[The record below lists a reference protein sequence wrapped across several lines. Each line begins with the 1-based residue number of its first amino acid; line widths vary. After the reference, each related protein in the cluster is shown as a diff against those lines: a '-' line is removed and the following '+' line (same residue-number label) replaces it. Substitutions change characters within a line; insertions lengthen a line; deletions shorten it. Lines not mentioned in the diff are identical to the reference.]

1 MCVLPL
7 SLFYAARSGIQH
19 RFRLPLPAMPSSL
32 PNTFRYRCLDRLNR
46 GRLCARQRSMP
57 RFAQAAWQL
66 HTSACVLPS
75 TSALRVKC
83 HLPHILS
90 SQCLRRGHPTNTALR
105 SQSHSAA
112 SASPRRQSPFWQS
125 RSPPL
130 ARLTQ
135 RRVSSRTWLLMWKA
149 DRWSLLTQRFRRS
162 QTLPEFGSCTS
173 FQSCN
178 RRAARKRSRP
188 RSSRK
193 KRRS

>member
-1 MCVLPL
+1 MREATFHATLRSSRV
-7 SLFYAARSGIQH
+7 AAS
-19 RFRLPLPAMPSSL
+19 
-32 PNTFRYRCLDRLNR
+32 YVC
-46 GRLCARQRSMP
+46 
-57 RFAQAAWQL
+57 
-66 HTSACVLPS
+66 
-75 TSALRVKC
+75 LRVTSYFSPTSQC

-90 SQCLRRGHPTNTALR
+90 SQCLCRGHPTNTALR

-112 SASPRRQSPFWQS
+112 SASRRRQSPFWQS

-135 RRVSSRTWLLMWKA
+135 RRISSRTWLLMWKA